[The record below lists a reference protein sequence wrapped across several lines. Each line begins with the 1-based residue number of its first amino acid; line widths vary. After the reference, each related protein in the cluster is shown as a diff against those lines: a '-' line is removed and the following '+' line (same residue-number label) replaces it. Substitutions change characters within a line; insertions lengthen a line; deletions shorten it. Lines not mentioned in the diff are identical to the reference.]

1 MTIVTLTDSQQKSL
15 MSLKKFAKSKHKH
28 FRLTG
33 YAGTG
38 KSFLI
43 AQFLKWLQEQD
54 INFIAASPTN
64 KAAKNLE
71 AIGTDNGFSFEVTTI
86 AKLLG
91 QQPELNEATGKEEFV
106 TGDST
111 IGDYDLVILDEFSMI
126 SKSNFEDIVCEIY
139 GKDTKIVYVGD
150 PAQLP
155 PVGEKFPIIATHIY
169 ITQSANLSEVVRYDG
184 DIARIAET
192 IRNESLFNKV
202 LYPFV
207 TTSDETITC
216 LDREAWLDYAIRLF
230 KSSEYQAN
238 PNYARILVWRN
249 KTASVLNDSVRYSL
263 WGKDAPDYVI
273 GDRLIA
279 KSPVFRPNPNASDH
293 KGKNQWQI
301 IINSSEEVEVIGEA
315 KQGIDKAFHWNY
327 WEVPVKTDDGLT
339 TMLRLLTGHG
349 EKERQEVLK
358 NFHSLRRWQQYH
370 YYSKLYDN
378 VPYAYAITTHKAQ
391 GSSIDYAFIDTVDMR
406 GCPDLQKILY
416 TALTRAKVQAFIPT
430 ISN

>member
-1 MTIVTLTDSQQKSL
+1 MTTITLTNSQQQALEKLKQFVKSNQQ
-15 MSLKKFAKSKHKH
+15 H

-38 KSFLI
+38 KSFLMI
-43 AQFLKWLQEQD
+43 QFMKWLQEQD
-54 INFIAASPTN
+54 ISFIGASPTN

-71 AIGTDNGFSFEVTTI
+71 AMGTDNGFSFEVTTI

-91 QQPELNEATGKEEFV
+91 QQPKLNEITGKEEFI

-111 IGDYDLVILDEFSMI
+111 IAEYELIILDEFSMI
-126 SKSNFEDIVCEIY
+126 SKPNFEDIVYEIY

-155 PVGEKFPIIATHIY
+155 PVGEKEPVIASHPY
-169 ITQSANLSEVVRYDG
+169 IKSHANLSEVVRYDG

-207 TTSDETITC
+207 TTSDSTITC
-216 LDREAWLDYAIRLF
+216 LGSKAWLNTAIELF
-230 KSSEYQAN
+230 KSDEYQDN
-238 PNYARILVWRN
+238 PNYVRLLVWRN
-249 KTASVLNDSVRYSL
+249 KTASVLNHSIRYSL
-263 WGKDAPDYVI
+263 WGEDAPDYVV

-279 KSPVFRPNPNASDH
+279 KSPVFRPNANASDH

-315 KQGIDKAFHWNY
+315 KQGIDKSFHWTY
-327 WEVPVKTDDGLT
+327 WEVPVKTDDGLS
-339 TMLRLLTGHG
+339 TMLRLLTEHG

-358 NFHSLRRWQQYH
+358 NLHSRRRWE
-370 YYSKLYDN
+370 
-378 VPYAYAITTHKAQ
+378 
-391 GSSIDYAFIDTVDMR
+391 
-406 GCPDLQKILY
+406 
-416 TALTRAKVQAFIPT
+416 
-430 ISN
+430 